1 MTVTLTQRLQPLRPK
16 AVERSFLSFLDS
28 KVSASSLFQNVQT
41 SSSIWIKKFSG
52 GYGSKSPADSKSL
65 QRRRCAAAG
74 FFSGLAGL
82 FATDG
87 LFSAAVAAA
96 GFGCFAPFFA
106 LVAFCSVAAFFGTC
120 LMLLQQAVPIY
131 IPIHW
136 NTAVATAT
144 LEDSRYMLRP
154 LNTAVAT
161 ATMEYSRNA
170 QKIIFLRSSS
180 VRFVAVYLL
189 TF

>member
-1 MTVTLTQRLQPLRPK
+1 
-16 AVERSFLSFLDS
+16 
-28 KVSASSLFQNVQT
+28 
-41 SSSIWIKKFSG
+41 
-52 GYGSKSPADSKSL
+52 
-65 QRRRCAAAG
+65 
-74 FFSGLAGL
+74 
-82 FATDG
+82 
-87 LFSAAVAAA
+87 
-96 GFGCFAPFFA
+96 

-131 IPIHW
+131 IYLPIQLHW